1 MRLLLDTRLLLWAA
15 VEPDLLSSTALQLID
30 DPENQPLFSSASLWE
45 VAIKQARQRSDFSVN
60 ARLLRRNLLNNDYE
74 ELTVTGEH
82 AVAVADL
89 PPLHKDPFD
98 RLLVAQSIVEG
109 ITLLT
114 ADRQV
119 ARYSEA
125 IRLV

>member
-15 VEPDLLSSTALQLID
+15 VEPELLSRTAQQLID
-30 DPENQPLFSSASLWE
+30 DPANDLLFSSASLWE
-45 VAIKQARQRSDFSVN
+45 VAIKQGRRRADFAID
-60 ARLLRRNLLNNDYE
+60 ARLLRRNLINSDYE
-74 ELTVTGEH
+74 ELPITGEH
-82 AVAVADL
+82 AIAVADL

-98 RLLVAQSIVEG
+98 RLLVAQSVVEG

-125 IRLV
+125 IQLV